1 VGNVSATASLFILD
15 LKNKKDEFNFTI
27 NRAGNASMYGDLIV
41 EYIQDNKSY
50 KIGEMNGVA
59 YTNIKKEKL
68 QSKLTLKIS
77 V

>member
-1 VGNVSATASLFILD
+1 VSATASLSNLSLD

-27 NRAGNASMYGDLIV
+27 NRANASMYGDLIV
-41 EYIQDNKSY
+41 EYIQDKKAI

-59 YTNIKKEKL
+59 VYTILKKEKL